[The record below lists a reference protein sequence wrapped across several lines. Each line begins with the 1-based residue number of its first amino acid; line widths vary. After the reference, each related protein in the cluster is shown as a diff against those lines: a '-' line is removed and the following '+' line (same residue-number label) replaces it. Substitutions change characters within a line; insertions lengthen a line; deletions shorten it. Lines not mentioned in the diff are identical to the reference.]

1 MMVRLHRT
9 VGISVTSVLSMSR
22 AYCSSAFVTCA
33 DSVSSSSNIHIMSG
47 NFKVNHPY
55 HMQRIAFTRN
65 TCLYMSTNSKSQ
77 KGKKKEL
84 FRADKVLSQRAN
96 LSRSQAFD
104 YLQRRRIA
112 MRDPNAP
119 ESDSMIPVTGP
130 KVKISMDAIL
140 YMDGKPIPQLPPILM
155 AFHKPKYVLS
165 ALEEKHS
172 DKAHLGKY
180 LPERLTR
187 IGMHPVGRL
196 DYDTSGLLLFSREGE
211 LTQRLLHPKSG
222 IEKEYIAACA
232 GGQVDV
238 DSLKEK
244 LKDGVETGEGI
255 HVADLLSVEQL
266 SLEASETIKQQYQAD
281 DINPNDIE
289 LPLTDVKIS
298 VKEGKYRMV
307 RRMLANCGHPV
318 IELRRDRHGNIMLK
332 DLPEG
337 EFRDCDEDEI
347 DWAVSLMKR

>member
-196 DYDTSGLLLFSREGE
+196 DYDTTGLLLFSREGE

-222 IEKEYIAACA
+222 IEKEYIATCA

-289 LPLTDVKIS
+289 LPLTDVNIS

-318 IELRRDRHGNIMLK
+318 IELRRERHGNIMLK